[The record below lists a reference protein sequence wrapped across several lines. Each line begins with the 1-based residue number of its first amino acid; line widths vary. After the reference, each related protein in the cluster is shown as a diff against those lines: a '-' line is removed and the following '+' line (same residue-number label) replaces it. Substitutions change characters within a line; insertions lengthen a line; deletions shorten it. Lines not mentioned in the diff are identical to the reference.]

1 MEKIKEDEFKKLLRP
16 LEFKDFPG
24 QTEVKERLKL
34 FVLASQKRE
43 ESLDHCLLSGPPGLG
58 KTTLAQIIAQSL
70 KVPFRSTTGPA
81 IRRKGDLAALLTTLQ
96 KGTVLFIDEIHRL
109 VKDVEEYLYT
119 AMEDSYIDVITGE
132 GLGAKSIRFNLPPF
146 TLIGAT
152 TRMGLLK
159 APFRDRFGII
169 ERLTYYDEK
178 SLKKIIQRSSQFLNI
193 KLEEDGADEIANRSR
208 GTPRVANRLLKRI
221 RDYAQ
226 VNQIEKIDKKVASEG
241 LSHLGIDQQG
251 LTYMDVRILTLI
263 AHDFN
268 GGPVGIDSL
277 ASSLNEEPSTIE
289 DVYEPF
295 LVQKG
300 FLQRSP
306 KGRLITSKGKNYIK

>member
-1 MEKIKEDEFKKLLRP
+1 MSSVR
-16 LEFKDFPG
+16 
-24 QTEVKERLKL
+24 
-34 FVLASQKRE
+34 
-43 ESLDHCLLSGPPGLG
+43 PPGLG

-226 VNQIEKIDKKVASEG
+226 VNQIEKIDKKS
-241 LSHLGIDQQG
+241 
-251 LTYMDVRILTLI
+251 
-263 AHDFN
+263 
-268 GGPVGIDSL
+268 PVK
-277 ASSLNEEPSTIE
+277 
-289 DVYEPF
+289 V
-295 LVQKG
+295 
-300 FLQRSP
+300 
-306 KGRLITSKGKNYIK
+306 